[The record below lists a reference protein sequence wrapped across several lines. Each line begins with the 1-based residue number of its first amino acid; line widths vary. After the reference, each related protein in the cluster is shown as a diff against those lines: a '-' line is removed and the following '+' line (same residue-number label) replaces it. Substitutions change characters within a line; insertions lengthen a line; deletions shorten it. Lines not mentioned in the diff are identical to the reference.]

1 MSPKG
6 RPEGESAPKRVSAEG
21 SPVSRS
27 NRDVLLVVLV
37 LAIAGAGYW
46 IWERFFSHGAQID
59 AMHQACLTEFSAG
72 KDRVKSQ
79 LDKGAAAVPRNDPA
93 AGIVKDIS
101 AGLGK
106 VIDEFAGSLGEAACG
121 ALRDACT
128 LDFDGQACRKA
139 RERYQTS

>member
-1 MSPKG
+1 M
-6 RPEGESAPKRVSAEG
+6 
-21 SPVSRS
+21 SRS

-37 LAIAGAGYW
+37 LAIAGTGYW

-59 AMHQACLTEFSAG
+59 AMHRACLVEFSTG

-79 LDKGAAAVPRNDPA
+79 LGQGAAAVPRDDPA

-106 VIDEFAGSLGEAACG
+106 VIDQFAGSVGEAACG

>member
-1 MSPKG
+1 MT
-6 RPEGESAPKRVSAEG
+6 
-21 SPVSRS
+21 RS
-27 NRDVLLVVLV
+27 NRDVLLVVLT
-37 LAIAGAGYW
+37 LAIAGVGYW

-59 AMHQACLTEFSAG
+59 AMHRACLAEFDTG

-93 AGIVKDIS
+93 AGIAKDIS

-106 VIDEFAGSLGEAACG
+106 LIDEFAGSVGDAACG
-121 ALRDACT
+121 TLRDACT

-139 RERYQTS
+139 RERYPSP

>member
-1 MSPKG
+1 M
-6 RPEGESAPKRVSAEG
+6 
-21 SPVSRS
+21 SRS

-37 LAIAGAGYW
+37 LAIAGTGYW
-46 IWERFFSHGAQID
+46 IWERFFSHAAQID
-59 AMHQACLTEFSAG
+59 AMHGACLVEFSTG

-79 LDKGAAAVPRNDPA
+79 LDKGAAAVPRDDPA

-106 VIDEFAGSLGEAACG
+106 VIDQFAGSVGDAACG

-128 LDFDGQACRKA
+128 LDFDGQACRRA
-139 RERYQTS
+139 RERYQSS